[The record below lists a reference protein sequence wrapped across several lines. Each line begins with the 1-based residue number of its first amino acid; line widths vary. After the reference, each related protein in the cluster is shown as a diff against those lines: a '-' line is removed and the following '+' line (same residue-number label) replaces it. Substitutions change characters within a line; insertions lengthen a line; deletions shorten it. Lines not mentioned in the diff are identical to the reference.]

1 MTSRITVH
9 ASHGEGA
16 PLASIAGLDAM
27 LDGRPEVSE
36 QLIGLAVAGCYAN
49 TVLAEAAGRGIWIR
63 GLDVDAEVE
72 WTDRPPRTRNI
83 TVHVRIETDAGEPAV
98 LELVEHAD
106 RVSRVGNSIR
116 FGIPLR
122 VADLR
127 VTATPQGAP
136 GARAD

>member
-1 MTSRITVH
+1 MISTISVH
-9 ASHGEGA
+9 ASHGGTE
-16 PLASIAGLDAM
+16 PLAHIAGLDAM

-49 TVLAEAAGRGIWIR
+49 TVLAEAAERGIWIR

-72 WTDRPPRTRNI
+72 WTDHPPRTRDV
-83 TVHVRIETDAGEPAV
+83 TVRVRIETDAGEPAV

-106 RVSRVGNSIR
+106 RVSRVGHSIR

-127 VTATPQGAP
+127 VTATPPGAP
-136 GARAD
+136 RA

>member
-1 MTSRITVH
+1 MTSTVTVH
-9 ASHGEGA
+9 ASHGGA
-16 PLASIAGLDAM
+16 DPLANITGLDAM

-49 TVLAEAAGRGIWIR
+49 TVLAEAADRGIWIR

-72 WTDRPPRTRNI
+72 WTDHPPRTRNV
-83 TVHVRIETDAGEPAV
+83 TVHMRIETDAGEPAV

-106 RVSRVGNSIR
+106 RVSRVGQSIR

-127 VTATPQGAP
+127 VTATSQRPP
-136 GARAD
+136 G